1 MSQDKR
7 EDAAKKRVREAT
19 EPIKRSDAPGRNRR
33 SQRIQG
39 DSETCSRICGVTW
52 RTTRIQKKDKRGFCP
67 RDELEDNHIMSSHVH
82 IGMYNALK
90 ELGASEESARAAVAD
105 LPIPQHLATK
115 EDLLKAIV
123 EVKVEMASLR
133 GDVMRELG
141 IIKWAY
147 VAYGPIIIGLLV
159 KLVFFP

>member
-1 MSQDKR
+1 
-7 EDAAKKRVREAT
+7 
-19 EPIKRSDAPGRNRR
+19 
-33 SQRIQG
+33 
-39 DSETCSRICGVTW
+39 
-52 RTTRIQKKDKRGFCP
+52 
-67 RDELEDNHIMSSHVH
+67 MSSHLH
-82 IGMYNALK
+82 IGMYTALK
-90 ELGASEESARAAVAD
+90 ELGASEESARAAVVD

-115 EDLLKAIV
+115 EDL
-123 EVKVEMASLR
+123 ASLR

>member
-1 MSQDKR
+1 MS
-7 EDAAKKRVREAT
+7 T
-19 EPIKRSDAPGRNRR
+19 
-33 SQRIQG
+33 
-39 DSETCSRICGVTW
+39 
-52 RTTRIQKKDKRGFCP
+52 
-67 RDELEDNHIMSSHVH
+67 HVH

-115 EDLLKAIV
+115 EDLLTAIG
-123 EVKVEMASLR
+123 EVKVEIASLRGEVKVEIASLR

>member
-1 MSQDKR
+1 
-7 EDAAKKRVREAT
+7 
-19 EPIKRSDAPGRNRR
+19 
-33 SQRIQG
+33 
-39 DSETCSRICGVTW
+39 
-52 RTTRIQKKDKRGFCP
+52 
-67 RDELEDNHIMSSHVH
+67 MSSHVH

-105 LPIPQHLATK
+105 LPIPQHLASK
-115 EDLLKAIV
+115 EDLLQAIAGV
-123 EVKVEMASLR
+123 NDRIGKVETRIANLR

>member
-1 MSQDKR
+1 
-7 EDAAKKRVREAT
+7 
-19 EPIKRSDAPGRNRR
+19 
-33 SQRIQG
+33 
-39 DSETCSRICGVTW
+39 
-52 RTTRIQKKDKRGFCP
+52 
-67 RDELEDNHIMSSHVH
+67 MSSHVH

-105 LPIPQHLATK
+105 LPIPQHLASK
-115 EDLLKAIV
+115 EDLLQAIA
-123 EVKVEMASLR
+123 EVNDRIGKVETRIANLR

>member
-1 MSQDKR
+1 
-7 EDAAKKRVREAT
+7 
-19 EPIKRSDAPGRNRR
+19 
-33 SQRIQG
+33 
-39 DSETCSRICGVTW
+39 
-52 RTTRIQKKDKRGFCP
+52 
-67 RDELEDNHIMSSHVH
+67 MSSYVH
-82 IGMYNALK
+82 LGLYETLRK
-90 ELGASEESARAAVAD
+90 LGADDESAKAAVAD

-115 EDLLKAIV
+115 EDLLKAIG
-123 EVKVEMASLR
+123 EVKVDMASLR

>member
-1 MSQDKR
+1 
-7 EDAAKKRVREAT
+7 
-19 EPIKRSDAPGRNRR
+19 
-33 SQRIQG
+33 
-39 DSETCSRICGVTW
+39 
-52 RTTRIQKKDKRGFCP
+52 
-67 RDELEDNHIMSSHVH
+67 MSSHVH

-115 EDLLKAIV
+115 EDLLKAIG
-123 EVKVEMASLR
+123 EAKVEMASLR